1 MCSVGAN
8 SFAKALLQAMK
19 FIGFTGL
26 FANEFAP
33 TTASTTASTTAPNID
48 ACSDVGDAL

>member
-33 TTASTTASTTAPNID
+33 TTASTTAPNID